1 MNLLDSIRVHGAQ
14 DKRIELYRGDLT
26 ELSADEAFD
35 LLVVSAFPNDYIP
48 TRSSVIGALDRKG
61 LSVATLA
68 RTKEVDLRV
77 NFSCWLSSE
86 FSLRESGL
94 RFRRILCFEPLV
106 RGRPPEVVA
115 DIFRA
120 LAPILAERQD
130 IKSVALPVVAAGD
143 QGYSAAEMLT
153 PILDAALHWLE
164 NGLPLDCIKVIT
176 HSEESAREAVAV
188 LTKQKAEYLRS
199 NASSVAHRADYDVF
213 ISYSRA
219 NTPESEVME
228 QALRKFRPDIRIFVD
243 RKEIDIGRAWQSEI
257 FESLDRCRKVVTMLS
272 PDYLN
277 SRICKEEFNI
287 AWMRARE
294 INQNTIFPVYLYT
307 TQLPTYMRYRN
318 YIDCREGDRS
328 KLTEASRT
336 LLATLDEAR
345 PHQ

>member
-1 MNLLDSIRVHGAQ
+1 MKLLDSIRVHGAQ
-14 DKRIELYRGDLT
+14 TKRIELYRGDLT

-35 LLVVSAFPNDYIP
+35 LLIVSAFPNDYIP

-61 LSVATLA
+61 LSVAALS
-68 RTKEVDLRV
+68 RTKEVDLRD

-86 FSLRESGL
+86 LSHQESGL

-120 LAPILAERQD
+120 LAPILAERKD
-130 IKSVALPVVAAGD
+130 IKSVALPVVATGD
-143 QGYSAAEMLT
+143 QGYSVAEMLI
-153 PILDAALHWLE
+153 PLLEAALHWLE
-164 NGLPLDCIKVIT
+164 NGLPLDCIKIVT
-176 HSEESAREAVAV
+176 YSEDRAREAVLVFA
-188 LTKQKAEYLRS
+188 KRKAEYLQS
-199 NASSVAHRADYDVF
+199 GAPAVAHRADYDVF
-213 ISYSRA
+213 ISYSRT

-228 QALRKFRPDIRIFVD
+228 QALRKSRPSIRIFVD
-243 RKEIDIGRAWQSEI
+243 RKEIDIGRAWQPEI
-257 FESLDRCRKVVTMLS
+257 FESLDRCRKVVTLLS

-277 SRICKEEFNI
+277 SKICKEEFNI

-294 INQNTIFPVYLYT
+294 IDQDTIFPIYLYT
-307 TQLPTYMRYRN
+307 AQLPTYMKYRN

-328 KLTEASRT
+328 KLAEASKA
-336 LLATLDEAR
+336 LLSALDGAR